1 MWTPG
6 SVRGTA
12 CSEYCPRVKPSN
24 STHLTI
30 FGYDHTSAHEGVGA
44 LRSNIFGIS
53 GRGDMKDQDHAE
65 SPKAQKETLDGKI
78 RRGKLVSKRQ
88 SKQSMGSHCLPD
100 ALSSQTHLCL
110 SDFWSREGLGFRK

>member
-12 CSEYCPRVKPSN
+12 YSEYCPRVKPSN

-65 SPKAQKETLDGKI
+65 SPKAQKETLEGKI

-88 SKQSMGSHCLPD
+88 SKQDYNPWAATASLMPYLHKLISV
-100 ALSSQTHLCL
+100 
-110 SDFWSREGLGFRK
+110 